1 VGHFPA
7 DEPVYSVF
15 VMVNQP
21 SNGQFYAS
29 SVAAP
34 VFAEVAEKIF
44 TISVKQKVDD
54 TSTRFPNYTSG
65 YYSDFKVLNSA
76 LNVKL
81 TQEVNNEVI
90 AMNAETGKAK
100 GLNIEDSKMPNVRGL
115 GAKDAVYL
123 LERYG
128 LKAKIS
134 GYGRVVEQSPAARSR
149 VTKNQHVYIR
159 LN

>member
-1 VGHFPA
+1 
-7 DEPVYSVF
+7 
-15 VMVNQP
+15 
-21 SNGQFYAS
+21 
-29 SVAAP
+29 
-34 VFAEVAEKIF
+34 
-44 TISVKQKVDD
+44 
-54 TSTRFPNYTSG
+54 
-65 YYSDFKVLNSA
+65 VLNSA

-100 GLNIEDSKMPNVRGL
+100 GLNIEDNKMPNVRGL
-115 GAKDAVYL
+115 GAKDAIYL

-128 LKAKIS
+128 LQAKIS

-149 VTKNQHVYIR
+149 VTKNQRVYIR